1 MKKQKNKKKISTEE
15 FDRQFDE
22 NKDISDYLSFED
34 AIVVKRINIDLPQW
48 IIDQLDKEALM
59 LNVSRQAII
68 KLWLRERLE
77 RRQAA

>member
-1 MKKQKNKKKISTEE
+1 MKKKKNKKKISTEE